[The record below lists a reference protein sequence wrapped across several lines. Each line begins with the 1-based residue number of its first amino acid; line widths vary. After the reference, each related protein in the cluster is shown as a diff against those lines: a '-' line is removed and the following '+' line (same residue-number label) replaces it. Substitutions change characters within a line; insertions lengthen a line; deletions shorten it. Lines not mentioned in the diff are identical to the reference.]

1 MSISKRS
8 HNILWEGLAFLLLL
22 MVPMLVWANP
32 DQKKKENQPP
42 PKVQQ
47 QKPQVQQAK
56 PQPKYQQAKPQPQ
69 FQQPK
74 ARPQFQQPKT
84 QPKYQQAKPQPQ
96 FQQPKAQPQFQ
107 QPKAQPQFQQPKTQ
121 PQFQQPKTQPQ
132 FQQPKTQPQFQQPK
146 TQPQFQQPGQ
156 RPQGLQPKFQQGQQ
170 GQRTLTPTES
180 RQQIQNLNSNRATMK
195 GINRNPLPQGQVTV
209 RGDGSRTIAASG
221 GRQFQVRPNGT
232 VASVSLSGGRTA
244 AFRPDGRV
252 SAIHAGGM
260 QINHGLRGERQIVT
274 VRPDHSRVVSM
285 GPHRGYVE
293 RPYLARNGRA
303 YVQRTYWAGGR
314 PYVRVYRAQYFRGVP
329 YYGYVS
335 PFFFHPRFYLWA
347 YNPWRV
353 PIYYRWPWFAAP
365 PPWYSFYGGY
375 FAPAP
380 MYPTAALWL
389 TDFLL
394 AEDLRLAYD
403 AQRDAEANAEAAQAN
418 QPPPPAAEGRGYTS
432 QITPEMKQ
440 AIAEEVRAQLAAE
453 QQGAAT
459 APQQPAP
466 GSTEAPPAALDP
478 ARRLFV
484 VPSNLAV
491 STVDGQDC
499 ELTSG
504 DIITRLDDTP
514 DNNNKVRVSVS
525 SSKGGDC
532 GVGST
537 LMVDVNDLQ
546 EMQNQFGEK
555 VDSGLKTLA
564 DNSGKGGLP
573 PAPDTGTT
581 AGEVP
586 TPPPDASVDSALQ
599 AQQQQADQTEK
610 QVQQEAA
617 QGGQNYY

>member
-8 HNILWEGLAFLLLL
+8 QSILWKGLAFLLLL
-22 MVPMLVWANP
+22 MVPMLVWAT
-32 DQKKKENQPP
+32 QEEKKKENPPP

-47 QKPQVQQAK
+47 QKQAPAQRQQA
-56 PQPKYQQAKPQPQ
+56 PAQRQQAPAQ
-69 FQQPK
+69 
-74 ARPQFQQPKT
+74 R
-84 QPKYQQAKPQPQ
+84 QQAPAQREQAPAQ
-96 FQQPKAQPQFQ
+96 RQQAPAQRQ
-107 QPKAQPQFQQPKTQ
+107 QAPAQREQAPAQRQQAPAQ
-121 PQFQQPKTQPQ
+121 RQQAPAQREQAPAQ
-132 FQQPKTQPQFQQPK
+132 RQQAPAQREQAPAQRQQAPA
-146 TQPQFQQPGQ
+146 QRQQAPAQ
-156 RPQGLQPKFQQGQQ
+156 REQAPAQRQQAPAQRQQ
-170 GQRTLTPTES
+170 ARTLTPTES
-180 RQQIQNLNSNRATMK
+180 RQQIQNLNSNRAAMK

-209 RGDGSRTIAASG
+209 RGDGGRTIAASG

-232 VASVSLSGGRTA
+232 VERVSLSGGRTA

-285 GPHRGYVE
+285 GPRRGYLE
-293 RPYLARNGRA
+293 RPYSARNGRT
-303 YVQRTYWAGGR
+303 YVQRTYWAGGHS
-314 PYVRVYRAQYFRGVP
+314 YVRVYRTNYYRGVP
-329 YYGYVS
+329 YYGYV
-335 PFFFHPRFYLWA
+335 PPYYYHPRFYGWA

-353 PIYYRWPWFAAP
+353 PVYYRWAWYAAP
-365 PPWYSFYGGY
+365 PPWYSYYGGY
-375 FAPAP
+375 FTPAP

-394 AEDLRLAYD
+394 AENLSLAYE
-403 AQRDAEANAEAAQAN
+403 AQRDAEANTAAAQGN
-418 QPPPPAAEGRGYTS
+418 QPPPPAAEGQGYTS
-432 QITPEMKQ
+432 QITPELKQ

-453 QQGAAT
+453 QQGAST
-459 APQQPAP
+459 IPQQPASS
-466 GSTEAPPAALDP
+466 STEAPPGALDP

-484 VPSNLAV
+484 VSSNLAV
-491 STVDGQDC
+491 STIDGQDC
-499 ELTSG
+499 ELTPG

-514 DNNNKVRVSVS
+514 DDNNKVRVSVS

-546 EMQNQFGEK
+546 EMQNQFHERL
-555 VDSGLKTLA
+555 DSGLKTLA
-564 DNSGKGGLP
+564 DNSGQGGLP

-586 TPPPDASVDSALQ
+586 TPPPDANVDGALQ
-599 AQQQQADQTEK
+599 AQQQEADQTET

-617 QGGQNYY
+617 QGGQDYY